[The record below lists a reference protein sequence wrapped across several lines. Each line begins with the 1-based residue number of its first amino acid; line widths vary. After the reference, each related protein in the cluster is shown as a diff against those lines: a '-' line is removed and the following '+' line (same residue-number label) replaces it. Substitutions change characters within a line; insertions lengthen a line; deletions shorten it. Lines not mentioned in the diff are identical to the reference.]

1 MESDLLKGICI
12 GLLFGFR
19 RGPQGRRSTVQRTLR
34 PWAAYGILTELGA
47 SAADCFYAVV
57 GAFGWTWIS
66 VF

>member
-1 MESDLLKGICI
+1 MESDLLKKFCI
-12 GLLFGFR
+12 VWASDGGR
-19 RGPQGRRSTVQRTLR
+19 RGAPVQRTLR

>member
-1 MESDLLKGICI
+1 MESDLLKKFCI
-12 GLLFGFR
+12 VWASG

>member
-12 GLLFGFR
+12 GLLFGLPA
-19 RGPQGRRSTVQRTLR
+19 GAAGALTVQRTLR